1 MLRIYESVCNAI
13 LSGCPSVPP
22 ESGGFLG
29 SKAGII
35 CAFEFDNGLF
45 TDNQGTYRP
54 NYELLLRTASL
65 WDRKNIK
72 FRGIFHT
79 HLRTQETLSSD
90 DKEFIK
96 AIMKENRN
104 NFKTM
109 YFPLVIPREKIIMF
123 MALNSP
129 LGFIIKKI
137 NYTIIKEV

>member
-1 MLRIYESVCNAI
+1 MLQIYESVYNAI
-13 LSGCPSVPP
+13 LFGCPLVPP

-29 SKAGII
+29 SKSGVI
-35 CAFEFDNGLF
+35 CDFSLDNGQP

-54 NYELLLRTASL
+54 NYEFLLHTASL
-65 WDRKNIK
+65 WECKNIK
-72 FRGIFHT
+72 FCGIFHT
-79 HLRTQETLSSD
+79 HLSNQETLSSD
-90 DKEFIK
+90 DKKYIK
-96 AIMKENRN
+96 AIMIENRN

-129 LGFIIKKI
+129 VGFIIKKI